1 MKLRKWSVDCTGE
14 PTVLERPES
23 CDICQ
28 RELQTVWKRSER
40 EQCAADVKLEGIGN
54 LKSPLTSNME
64 MQNLE
69 FALQCYCLALVQY
82 FSTMLLPSWNGSV
95 HSVPCMLK
103 YVTCLLIL
111 QGLQCKDCPQKE
123 HWTFTKPWD
132 WETTGPSKLDYMH
145 FA

>member
-1 MKLRKWSVDCTGE
+1 MDCTGE

-40 EQCAADVKLEGIGN
+40 EQYAADVKLEGAEN

-69 FALQCYCLALVQY
+69 FALQCFCLALVQY
-82 FSTMLLPSWNGSV
+82 SSTMLLPSWNGSV
-95 HSVPCMLK
+95 HSVSCMLK
-103 YVTCLLIL
+103 YVTCL
-111 QGLQCKDCPQKE
+111 
-123 HWTFTKPWD
+123 
-132 WETTGPSKLDYMH
+132 
-145 FA
+145 